1 MSRFLVLDTE
11 TIPCLEMA
19 RRVWGIDPESPGAF
33 EAIGEARRTETDGK
47 GDTSFPKPFM
57 HRIVGIGMVGLDL
70 AKGTVSVVSAA
81 GEDESEYL
89 RRFHLM
95 LAGRPVLVTWNGLGF
110 DLPVIRYRA
119 LFHALPLPQLYGATL
134 RGYDRYDYRFGE
146 QHFDLMDILSGF
158 GRSPTLKLSEMA
170 ALCDVPCKSQGSSDQ
185 VLGWF
190 RAGDFPKID
199 FHVQEDAQATARIF
213 LNWWASRGSAP
224 WDALAPLDEQLAS
237 MVAV

>member
-1 MSRFLVLDTE
+1 MSRFLVVDTE
-11 TIPCLEMA
+11 TIPCLAMA

-33 EAIGEARRTETDGK
+33 EAIGQARRSETDGK

-81 GEDESEYL
+81 GEDEAEYL

-95 LAGRPVLVTWNGLGF
+95 LAGRPALIGWNSLGF

-119 LFHALPLPQLYGATL
+119 LCYGIPLPLLYGATL

-146 QHFDLMDILSGF
+146 QHFDLMDLFSGF
-158 GRSPTLKLSEMA
+158 GRSASLKLSEMA
-170 ALCDVPCKSQGSSDQ
+170 ALLDLPCKTEGSGGQ
-185 VLGWF
+185 VLALY
-190 RAGDFPKID
+190 RAGDYLQIEAY
-199 FHVQEDAQATARIF
+199 VAEDARVTARIF

-224 WDALAPLDEQLAS
+224 WDTLAPLDEQLAP
-237 MVAV
+237 MVAA